1 MMLWTKGSVQL
12 AKPRQCSYCFLAQG
26 SKHTIVHIA
35 HVEGFDYGSVLL
47 TILWLDN
54 EVLLGKS
61 YGISMFG
68 SQAVRDASELYE
80 LHIALHS
87 LTILFHIDLLGCDCS
102 KDIFYFRILFESR
115 PSIVQNMLRQ
125 QLRDCLCSLL
135 VLCGS
140 PFIFTLQ
147 CPHIAFM
154 SSNCERISSCW
165 NISSYIYIYIYK
177 HT

>member
-1 MMLWTKGSVQL
+1 
-12 AKPRQCSYCFLAQG
+12 
-26 SKHTIVHIA
+26 
-35 HVEGFDYGSVLL
+35 
-47 TILWLDN
+47 
-54 EVLLGKS
+54 
-61 YGISMFG
+61 MFG

-87 LTILFHIDLLGCDCS
+87 LSILYLSSFFHIDQLASDCS

-115 PSIVQNMLRQ
+115 PSIIQNMLRQ

-154 SSNCERISSCW
+154 SSNCERIL
-165 NISSYIYIYIYK
+165 NIELLEYILIYVEIYSDLFPTSFYIDLLAFARNHSGTVFFDIR
-177 HT
+177 H